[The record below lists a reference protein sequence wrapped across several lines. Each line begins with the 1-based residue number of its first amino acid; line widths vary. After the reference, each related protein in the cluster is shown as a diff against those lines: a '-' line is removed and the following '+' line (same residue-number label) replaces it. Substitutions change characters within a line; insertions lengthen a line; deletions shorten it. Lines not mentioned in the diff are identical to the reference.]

1 MVLPALSYRLDR
13 HNWMAKY
20 SMPNQREELTFDLL
34 VQADP
39 STLYVKVV
47 KERILVSNASQL
59 QQNASDN

>member
-1 MVLPALSYRLDR
+1 
-13 HNWMAKY
+13 MAKY